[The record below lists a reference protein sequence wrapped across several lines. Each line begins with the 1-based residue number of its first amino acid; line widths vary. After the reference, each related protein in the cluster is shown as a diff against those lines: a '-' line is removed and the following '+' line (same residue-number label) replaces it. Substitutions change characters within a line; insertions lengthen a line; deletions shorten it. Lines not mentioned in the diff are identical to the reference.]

1 MIRNFVPHVLS
12 ALLWGDRK
20 QYGLVPNQ
28 QDNCWKTWRRIYSEV
43 YEANQRN
50 GIGVHVN
57 DAGYRVMSG
66 IHLTKKTVLEI
77 GAGDIRHISCWN
89 GFPDRYI
96 LAETSAVMMKK
107 AEKRLQENSVSYRS
121 LLLKPDEEWLVDSQ
135 SVDVIVS
142 FYSLEHLYPL
152 RLYLDEMKRILKPN
166 GIVVGAIPAEGGLA
180 WGLGRALT
188 SRRWLKKNT
197 NIDPNKMI
205 CWEHPNFADQ
215 IISEMDE
222 IFMRKTI
229 RYWPLPWLNFL
240 DLNLVVKFIYEN

>member
-1 MIRNFVPHVLS
+1 MIRNVVPHVLS
-12 ALLWGDRK
+12 GLLWGDRK

-66 IHLTKKTVLEI
+66 INLTKKTVLEI

-96 LAETSAVMMKK
+96 LADISPVMMKK

-121 LLLKPDEEWLVDSQ
+121 LLLKPDEEWSVDSQ

-142 FYSLEHLYPL
+142 FYSLEHLFPL

-197 NIDPNKMI
+197 NIDPNKII

-215 IISEMDE
+215 IISEMDDV
-222 IFMRKTI
+222 FMRKSI
-229 RYWPLPWLNFL
+229 RYWPLPWLHFL
-240 DLNLVVKFIYEN
+240 DLNLVVKFIYEV